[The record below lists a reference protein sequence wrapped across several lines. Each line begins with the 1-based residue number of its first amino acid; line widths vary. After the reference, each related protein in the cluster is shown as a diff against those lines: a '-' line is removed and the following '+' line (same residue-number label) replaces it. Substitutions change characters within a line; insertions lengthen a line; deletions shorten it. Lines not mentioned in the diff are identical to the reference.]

1 MIFTLTYGSLASGKM
16 CASELELL
24 MATARSNNNKLGV
37 TGCLIYFMGGF
48 VQVLE
53 GEEVIIKG
61 LYEKI
66 KKESRHKNVY
76 TFSNERTGTRDFPN
90 WGMAYYPMDSKN
102 LNEQEHRH
110 FKRNLLSLGELIEPS
125 NITTKLFWTRIKF
138 ILESTAILKK
148 RNVVTREIVI

>member
-1 MIFTLTYGSLASGKM
+1 MIFTLTYGSLASRKM
-16 CASELELL
+16 CATELELL

-48 VQVLE
+48 VQILE

-76 TFSNERTGTRDFPN
+76 TFSNERC
-90 WGMAYYPMDSKN
+90 
-102 LNEQEHRH
+102 
-110 FKRNLLSLGELIEPS
+110 
-125 NITTKLFWTRIKF
+125 
-138 ILESTAILKK
+138 KK
-148 RNVVTREIVI
+148 RT